1 MATGPN
7 YKDYYK
13 LLGVE
18 KGASEKDI
26 KSAYRK
32 LARKY
37 HPDVNPGDKGS
48 EDKFKQMQE
57 AYDVLGD
64 PEKRKKYDQFGDQ
77 WKAYSQN
84 GPGFPGGG
92 GGGAGGYPG
101 GYRVEYGGGVDPSQF
116 GDMNDLFASL
126 FGDQA
131 GGARRGGASPFG
143 ASMRQA
149 PQRGADTEAG
159 LTITVEEAYS
169 GVTKSLN
176 ISGESRYDLNRGG
189 YADGGGKRVEV
200 KIPAGVAEGQK
211 IRVAGQGMNGGAGS
225 GDLYLVVKIA
235 PSDTFERK
243 GDDLYADVPVPFYDA
258 ALGGEVKVPTPKGTR
273 LTMRIPAG
281 VQSGQSLRLTGQGMP
296 KLKSGGG
303 FGDLYARIKVT
314 VPKNLNERQ
323 TELLGELKTLGEG
336 NST

>member
-1 MATGPN
+1 MGVQKSAT
-7 YKDYYK
+7 
-13 LLGVE
+13 E
-18 KGASEKDI
+18 KEI

-48 EDKFKQMQE
+48 EDKFKAMQE

-77 WKAYSQN
+77 WKAYSQA
-84 GPGFPGGG
+84 GSGFPNGAA
-92 GGGAGGYPG
+92 GGGAYPG
-101 GYRVEYGGGVDPSQF
+101 GYRVEYGGSADPSQF

-126 FGDQA
+126 FGDQFGG

-143 ASMRQA
+143 AGMRQA
-149 PQRGADTEAG
+149 PQRGADTEAE
-159 LTITVEEAYS
+159 ITVSLEEAYA
-169 GVTKSLN
+169 GVTRSLN
-176 ISGESRYDLNRGG
+176 ISGESRYDLNRNAYG
-189 YADGGGKRVEV
+189 DSSGKRVEV
-200 KIPAGVAEGQK
+200 KIPAGVSDGQK
-211 IRVAGQGMNGGAGS
+211 IRVSGQGMAGAAGS
-225 GDLYLVVKIA
+225 GDLYLVVKVA
-235 PSDTFERK
+235 PNDTFERK

-281 VQSGQSLRLTGQGMP
+281 VQSGQSLRMAGQGMP

-314 VPKNLNERQ
+314 VPKALSERENE
-323 TELLGELKTLGEG
+323 LIKELKTLREG
-336 NST
+336 TAV

>member
-18 KGASEKDI
+18 KNASEKEI

-37 HPDVNPGDKGS
+37 HPDVNPGDAAS
-48 EDKFKQMQE
+48 ENKFKEMQE
-57 AYDVLGD
+57 AYDVLGEPD
-64 PEKRKKYDQFGDQ
+64 KRKKYDQFGDQ
-77 WKAYSQN
+77 WKAYSQA
-84 GPGFPGGG
+84 GTGFPGGAG
-92 GGGAGGYPG
+92 NGAYPG
-101 GYRVEYGGGVDPSQF
+101 GFRVEYGGGVDPSQF

-126 FGDQA
+126 FGDQM

-143 ASMRQA
+143 AGMRQA
-149 PQRGADTEAG
+149 PQRGADTEAN

-176 ISGESRYDLNRGG
+176 ISGESRYDLNRGANG
-189 YADGGGKRVEV
+189 DNVGKRVEV

-211 IRVAGQGMNGGAGS
+211 IRVSGQGIPGAAGN
-225 GDLYLVVKIA
+225 GDLYLIVRIA

-273 LTMRIPAG
+273 LTMRVPAG
-281 VQSGQSLRLTGQGMP
+281 VQSGQSLRLAGQGMP

-314 VPKNLNERQ
+314 VPKSLSERQ
-323 TELLGELKTLGEG
+323 TELLAELKTLSEG
-336 NST
+336 NPA

>member
-18 KGASEKDI
+18 KNASEKEI

-37 HPDVNPGDKGS
+37 HPDVNPGDSVS
-48 EDKFKQMQE
+48 ETKFKEMQE

-64 PEKRKKYDQFGDQ
+64 ADKRKKYDQFGDQ
-77 WKAYSQN
+77 WKAYSQA
-84 GPGFPGGG
+84 GSGFPGGA
-92 GGGAGGYPG
+92 GAGGYPG
-101 GYRVEYGGGVDPSQF
+101 GFRVEYGGNGVDPSQF

-126 FGDQA
+126 FGDQR
-131 GGARRGGASPFG
+131 GGGRRGGASPFG
-143 ASMRQA
+143 AGMRQA
-149 PQRGADTEAG
+149 PQRGADTEAS
-159 LTITVEEAYS
+159 LTITLEEAYA
-169 GVTKSLN
+169 GTTKNLN
-176 ISGESRYDLNRGG
+176 ISGESRYDLNRGTYG
-189 YADGGGKRVEV
+189 DSGGKRVEV

-211 IRVAGQGMNGGAGS
+211 IRVAGQGMGGAAGS
-225 GDLYLVVKIA
+225 GDLYLIVKIA
-235 PSDTFERK
+235 PNDTFERK

-303 FGDLYARIKVT
+303 VGDLYARIKIT
-314 VPKNLNERQ
+314 VPKSLTERQ
-323 TELLGELKTLGEG
+323 TELLTELKTLSEG
-336 NST
+336 TPA